1 MSKFKVG
8 DKVRILDGSK
18 IKDYAGGWNG
28 IMAKRV
34 GEVYAI
40 SKVYDDYP
48 DGRVS
53 YRLDIPNIPNIP
65 TLRYEFI
72 WDERGLE
79 AACKFKVGDKVRAKK
94 DTPYLYTIDGWIGKV
109 TNVYEGYITAVDI
122 LGHIFTHLNEKYF
135 DLVEDKQKI
144 VITTDGKMTTAVLY
158 NGKQRIKEA
167 KAVCAPDDE
176 FDFNKGAA
184 IAFERLTGQACGKRA
199 DAVYIDKFEQLLNTK
214 ICITH
219 GDSTFKTGHIYE
231 IKDGHFIRLDGY
243 MSLPDNGKLRN
254 IADLKYYFSSWDN
267 KEKFP
272 HSGGLSH
279 WSMDAVEFIEVI
291 DD

>member
-1 MSKFKVG
+1 MAKFKVG

-18 IKDYAGGWNG
+18 IKNYTGGWQET
-28 IMAKRV
+28 MAKFV

-40 SKVYDDYP
+40 KEVLKYSMKQA
-48 DGRVS
+48 
-53 YRLDIPNIPNIP
+53 YRLDISE
-65 TLRYEFI
+65 LRYGFI

-79 AACKFKVGDKVRAKK
+79 AACKFKVGDKVRAKVGA
-94 DTPYLYTIDGWIGKV
+94 PYWFTTDGWIGTV
-109 TNVYEGYITAVDI
+109 TEVFNTPRYGNDFRAIGPCGSKDREFA
-122 LGHIFTHLNEKYF
+122 LKEEYF

-167 KAVCAPDDE
+167 KAACAPDDE

-199 DAVYIDKFEQLLNTK
+199 DAVYIDESEQLLNTK
-214 ICITH
+214 ICITD

-231 IKDGHFIRLDGY
+231 IKDGHFIISDAH
-243 MSLPDNGKLRN
+243 MSLPAYGKLRDT
-254 IADLKYYFSSWDN
+254 ADLKYYFSSWDD
-267 KEKFP
+267 KEKFL
-272 HSGGLSH
+272 HSDGLSH

>member
-1 MSKFKVG
+1 
-8 DKVRILDGSK
+8 
-18 IKDYAGGWNG
+18 
-28 IMAKRV
+28 MA
-34 GEVYAI
+34 
-40 SKVYDDYP
+40 
-48 DGRVS
+48 
-53 YRLDIPNIPNIP
+53 
-65 TLRYEFI
+65 
-72 WDERGLE
+72 
-79 AACKFKVGDKVRAKK
+79 KFKVGDKVRAKVGA
-94 DTPYLYTIDGWIGKV
+94 PYWFTTDGWIGTV
-109 TNVYEGYITAVDI
+109 TEVFNTPRYDNDFRAIGPCGGEDRE
-122 LGHIFTHLNEKYF
+122 FTLKEEYF

-144 VITTDGKMTTAVLY
+144 VITTDGKTTTAVLY
-158 NGKQRIKEA
+158 NGKQRIKDA

-199 DAVYIDKFEQLLNTK
+199 DAVYIDESEQLLNTK
-214 ICITH
+214 ICITD

-243 MSLPDNGKLRN
+243 TPLPENGKLRN
-254 IADLKYYFSSWDN
+254 IADLKYYFSSWGD

-272 HSGGLSH
+272 HSDGLSH

>member
-1 MSKFKVG
+1 MAKFKIG

-18 IKDYAGGWNG
+18 IKGYTDGWTG
-28 IMAKRV
+28 TMAKRV

-53 YRLDIPNIPNIP
+53 YRLDIPK
-65 TLRYEFI
+65 LRYQFI

-79 AACKFKVGDKVRAKK
+79 AACKFKVGDKIRAKK
-94 DTPYLYTIDGWIGKV
+94 DAPYGVTTNNWIGKV
-109 TNVYEGYITAVDI
+109 IGILAENYIRAIDEFGREFVFLD
-122 LGHIFTHLNEKYF
+122 EKYF

-144 VITTDGKMTTAVLY
+144 VITTDGKTTTAVLY
-158 NGKQRIKEA
+158 NGKQRIKDA

-199 DAVYIDKFEQLLNTK
+199 DAVYIDESEQLLNTK
-214 ICITH
+214 ICITD

-231 IKDGHFIRLDGY
+231 IKDGHFIRFDGY
-243 MSLPDNGKLRN
+243 MSLPGNGKLRN
-254 IADLKYYFSSWDN
+254 IADLKYYFSSWDD

-272 HSGGLSH
+272 HSDGLSH
-279 WSMDAVEFIEVI
+279 WSGDAVEFIEVI